1 MKKLQLLLLT
11 LLIPFLGYTQT
22 INTFPWSHDFENGIP
37 LEQDTMDDGDW
48 TLHSGPTTSFG
59 TGPQGDH
66 TTGNGNYFYIESST
80 PNYPNKTFIAY
91 TPTFDISSTP
101 GRVLSF
107 WYHMFGVAMG
117 ELEVGI
123 LDNNGYTPIFNESG
137 DQGDQ
142 WYLANINLDSLNI
155 NGPFKVVFD
164 GFTGTSYTSDISID
178 DLLIGDS
185 VIINYAPINLNFSI
199 TKIIKFFL
207 VFFH

>member
-48 TLHSGPTTSFG
+48 TLHSGPTTSFN

-91 TPTFDISSTP
+91 TPTFD
-101 GRVLSF
+101 
-107 WYHMFGVAMG
+107 
-117 ELEVGI
+117 
-123 LDNNGYTPIFNESG
+123 
-137 DQGDQ
+137 
-142 WYLANINLDSLNI
+142 
-155 NGPFKVVFD
+155 
-164 GFTGTSYTSDISID
+164 SI
-178 DLLIGDS
+178 
-185 VIINYAPINLNFSI
+185 
-199 TKIIKFFL
+199 
-207 VFFH
+207 